1 MATTAQ
7 LAELQQVMI
16 GAATNAARY
25 IRARAEDLVNLAW
38 ERKGPSDFV
47 SDVDT
52 GAEAQIHELL
62 AERPPSW
69 PLSVPIHFL
78 GEESSPNAAL
88 GAGLTFVV
96 DPLDGTTNFL
106 HGYPW
111 YAVSIGALL
120 DGELI
125 AGVVLNAP
133 TGELFTATRGGG
145 AFRDGAPIAVS
156 TIDEPARALLGTGLP
171 FKHHEHIEP
180 YLRALPDIMRA
191 TAGVRRA
198 GSASLDLCD
207 VACGRFDAFWELRLA
222 PWDVAAGTLIVREAG
237 GIVTDLDGQ
246 PAPVAAGPVVAG
258 NPFMHRWLLD
268 RLMEADA

>member
-1 MATTAQ
+1 
-7 LAELQQVMI
+7 MI

-25 IRARAEDLVNLAW
+25 IRAHAEDVATVAW
-38 ERKGPSDFV
+38 ERKAPSDFV

-52 GAEAQIHELL
+52 GAEAQIHEILD
-62 AERPPSW
+62 ERPGSW
-69 PLSVPIHFL
+69 PVSVPIHFL
-78 GEESSPNAAL
+78 GEESSPEAAL
-88 GAGLTFVV
+88 GPGLTFVV

-120 DGELI
+120 DGELV
-125 AGVVLNAP
+125 AAVVLNAP

-145 AFRDGAPIAVS
+145 AQRDGTPISVS

-171 FKHHEHIEP
+171 FKYHEHIEP
-180 YLRALPDIMRA
+180 YVRTLPDIMRA

-207 VACGRFDAFWELRLA
+207 VACGRFDAFWELSLA
-222 PWDVAAGTLIVREAG
+222 PWDVAAGMLIVREAG
-237 GIVTDLDGQ
+237 GLVTDLDGL
-246 PAPVAAGPVVAG
+246 PARVGNGPVVAG
-258 NPFMHRWLLD
+258 NPAMHRWLLD
-268 RLMEADA
+268 TLRFEL